1 MNKILVVDDDPSIL
15 TVLEMRLEAGGY
27 DVLMAASVKEALSV
41 ARENAFDLA
50 LLDYKLGDGNGIELM
65 EKLKEMMPLLQVI
78 ILTAYGTIQ
87 NAVTAMEKGA
97 YTYLAKPFDD
107 EQLMFQIKSCME
119 KSRLSREVENL
130 RDMVASQLGFE
141 NIICKSQSMIEVL
154 KLVKQTAGTDSTI
167 LISGES
173 GTGKELIAKSV
184 HHASLRKD
192 EPFVAVNC
200 AALPENLFES
210 ELFGYEKGAFTGA
223 DKRRPGFFA
232 KAQKGT
238 FFFDEVSEIPM
249 TKQVKLLRVLQE
261 SEYYPL
267 GSSQTV
273 KLDTRIIAATN
284 KDLVSEIAAGRFR
297 QDLYYRI
304 HVIPIHVPPLRQRLE
319 CIPHLADH
327 FLRKYASDMRK
338 PVKRICDAGLNKI
351 LKYAWPGNVRELKN
365 VIEYAVAMCD
375 SEVIGEELILQ
386 SPGELMGNDILKP
399 LKVAKKDFEKEYIR
413 KLLRLT
419 EGNVSQSAKFA
430 GKYRADFYA
439 LMKKYDLEIEDY
451 RSS

>member
-15 TVLEMRLEAGGY
+15 TVLKIRLEAGGY

-41 ARENAFDLA
+41 AQENSFDLA
-50 LLDYKLGDGNGIELM
+50 LLDYKLGDGNGIDLM
-65 EKLKEMMPLLQVI
+65 EKLKGMMPLLQVI

-97 YTYLAKPFDD
+97 YTYIAKPFDD

-141 NIICKSQSMIEVL
+141 DIICKSQSMINVL
-154 KLVKQTAGTDSTI
+154 KLVKQTASTDSTI

-173 GTGKELIAKSV
+173 GTGKELIAKSA
-184 HHASLRKD
+184 HHASSRKN

-223 DKRRPGFFA
+223 NKRKFGFLS

-249 TKQVKLLRVLQE
+249 TMQVKLLRVLQE
-261 SEYYPL
+261 NEYYPL
-267 GSSQTV
+267 GSSQTIQ
-273 KLDTRIIAATN
+273 LDTRIIAATN

-297 QDLYYRI
+297 QDLFYRI
-304 HVIPIHVPPLRQRLE
+304 HVIPIRIPPLRERLD

-327 FLRKYASDMRK
+327 FLRTYASDMQK
-338 PVKRICDAGLNKI
+338 PVKRISDAGLNKI
-351 LKYAWPGNVRELKN
+351 LRYAWPGNVRELKN
-365 VIEYAVAMCD
+365 VIEYAVVFSD
-375 SEVIGEELILQ
+375 SDVIGEELILQ
-386 SPGELMGNDILKP
+386 NPGELLHNDALKP
-399 LKVAKKDFEKEYIR
+399 LKVAKNDFEKEYIK
-413 KLLRLT
+413 KLLRMT

-439 LMKKYDLEIEDY
+439 LMKKYDLEIEDF
-451 RSS
+451 R

>member
-15 TVLEMRLEAGGY
+15 TVLKMRLEAGGY
-27 DVLMAASVKEALSV
+27 DVSMAASVKEALAIAQDEV
-41 ARENAFDLA
+41 FDLA
-50 LLDYKLGDGNGIELM
+50 LLDYKLGDGNGIMLM
-65 EKLKEMMPLLQVI
+65 EKLKEMMPLIQVI

-87 NAVTAMEKGA
+87 NAVDAMEKGA

-107 EQLMFQIKSCME
+107 AQLMDQIKNCME
-119 KSRLSREVENL
+119 RSRLSREVENL

-141 NIICKSQSMIEVL
+141 NIICKSQAMIEVL
-154 KLVKQTAGTDSTI
+154 KLVKQTSGTDSTV

-184 HHASLRKD
+184 HLASSRKE

-223 DKRRPGFFA
+223 EKRKLGFLSQ
-232 KAQKGT
+232 AQKGT
-238 FFFDEVSEIPM
+238 FFFDEVSEIPITM
-249 TKQVKLLRVLQE
+249 QVKLLRVLQE
-261 SEYYPL
+261 NEYYPL
-267 GSSQTV
+267 GSNKTV

-284 KDLVSEIAAGRFR
+284 KDLVTEIAQGRFR
-297 QDLYYRI
+297 QDLFYRI
-304 HVIPIHVPPLRQRLE
+304 HVIPINIPPLRKRLE

-327 FLRKYASDMRK
+327 FLRQYATDMQK
-338 PVKRICDAGLNKI
+338 KVKRISDAGLNKI
-351 LKYAWPGNVRELKN
+351 LRYAWPGNVRELKN
-365 VIEYAVAMCD
+365 VIEYAVAMSD

-386 SPGELMGNDILKP
+386 NPDELMRNDILKP
-399 LKVAKKDFEKEYIR
+399 LKTAKKDFEKEYIR

-439 LMKKYDLEIEDY
+439 LIKKYKLEIDEF
-451 RSS
+451 RP